1 MCNKEGEINMK
12 EMTNSNTNVFL
23 DVLYNKPILDPS
35 AGFFKKIAYKFKLR
49 KYTRENFTPLYENIR
64 CNNLSFV
71 FMVDLSDFIKSIEKV
86 FHYKN
91 DIKENSNDIKLLS
104 DNKWDKDDQVKSLII
119 ADTLNNAVTTIEL
132 SRESVGDD
140 YKDIVQIVVKNNF
153 GKKLQTKFTIINTE
167 VKIDN
172 RDDYNL
178 LFNINKQLRDLS
190 SELFKK
196 YYELA

>member
-1 MCNKEGEINMK
+1 MK

-35 AGFFKKIAYKFKLR
+35 AGFFKKIVYKFRLR

-178 LFNINKQLRDLS
+178 LFNINKQLRELS

>member
-1 MCNKEGEINMK
+1 MK
-12 EMTNSNTNVFL
+12 EMTDGNTNVFL

-35 AGFFKKIAYKFKLR
+35 AGFFKKIAYNFKLR

-178 LFNINKQLRDLS
+178 LFNINKQLRELS

>member
-1 MCNKEGEINMK
+1 MK
-12 EMTNSNTNVFL
+12 EMTDKNTNVFL

-35 AGFFKKIAYKFKLR
+35 AGFFKKIVYKFRLR

>member
-1 MCNKEGEINMK
+1 MCNKEGEMNMK
-12 EMTNSNTNVFL
+12 EMTNNNTNVFL
-23 DVLYNKPILDPS
+23 DVLYNKPILDPP
-35 AGFFKKIAYKFKLR
+35 AGFFKKIAYKFRLR

>member
-1 MCNKEGEINMK
+1 MK

-35 AGFFKKIAYKFKLR
+35 AGFFKKITYKFRLR

>member
-1 MCNKEGEINMK
+1 M
-12 EMTNSNTNVFL
+12 
-23 DVLYNKPILDPS
+23 
-35 AGFFKKIAYKFKLR
+35 
-49 KYTRENFTPLYENIR
+49 
-64 CNNLSFV
+64 
-71 FMVDLSDFIKSIEKV
+71 

-153 GKKLQTKFTIINTE
+153 GKKLQTKLTIINTE

>member
-1 MCNKEGEINMK
+1 MK
-12 EMTNSNTNVFL
+12 EMTNKDTNVFL

-35 AGFFKKIAYKFKLR
+35 AGFFKKIAYKFRLR

-119 ADTLNNAVTTIEL
+119 ADTPNNAVTTIEL

-178 LFNINKQLRDLS
+178 LFNINKQL